1 MAERFRPAAR
11 SVAEPLARVLA
22 GLGFSPNG
30 LTIIGVLITALAAI
44 AIAAGELTW
53 GALIL
58 LGAAAFDLLD
68 GTLARLTGQASDFG
82 AFLDSTLDRYSE
94 AIILFGLCAYFLR
107 LGSDQGVLLAVA
119 TLIGSFLVS
128 YARARAEALRI
139 ECKVGWLARP
149 ERILLIVLGLV
160 TGWLMPI
167 LWVLAVFTNLTAAQ
181 RVWHVWR
188 VTGGR

>member
-44 AIAAGELTW
+44 AIAVGELTW

-82 AFLDSTLDRYSE
+82 AFLDSTLDRFSE